1 MDSSQSLSRVCKK
14 QGFLAASGGCLILR
28 GGVGEQVL
36 RKGLVPG
43 LQGREGE
50 LHVEREVSGWP
61 PAGPGVPHKVVG
73 PFLFSQLN

>member
-1 MDSSQSLSRVCKK
+1 M
-14 QGFLAASGGCLILR
+14 
-28 GGVGEQVL
+28 GEQVL